1 MPEGRDTLQPTVP
14 RLLRAFA
21 DDSIVLIQGM
31 DGRLLGRAF
40 AQLNAVQEQILDCLE
55 FPTPEVLF
63 GGLVAHP
70 PGA

>member
-1 MPEGRDTLQPTVP
+1 
-14 RLLRAFA
+14 
-21 DDSIVLIQGM
+21 M

-40 AQLNAVQEQILDCLE
+40 AQLNSVQEQILDCLE